1 MVELRCILAD
11 DEPLALELLESL
23 VGSIPGVS
31 VAASCRDGI
40 EALDAIRSEQPDL
53 AFLDIEMPGLSGFD
67 IIRSLQP
74 ETMPAIVFTTAF
86 NQYAIDA
93 FEVHAVDYVLKPLS
107 GERLALAVER
117 ARVRIQGERR
127 HLGGDKGAIMN
138 MIGQLTDADQK
149 AESDATKEADSAQA
163 RGETRRLLVRDSG
176 KTHVIDQAS
185 IDWVD
190 AAGDYMC
197 IHAGADTQVMRITM
211 KNLLDQLDE
220 GRFARIHRST
230 LVNVARVERIENLG
244 KGDCILYLADGNSLK
259 ASRNYRE
266 QLMTL
271 LA

>member
-1 MVELRCILAD
+1 MADLRCILAD
-11 DEPLALELLESL
+11 DEPLALDLLESL
-23 VGSIPGVS
+23 VSLIPGVS
-31 VAASCRDGI
+31 VAATCRDGI
-40 EALDAIRSEQPDL
+40 EALEAIRSLQPDL
-53 AFLDIEMPGLSGFD
+53 AFLDIEMPVLSGFD

-107 GERLALAVER
+107 VERLALAVER
-117 ARVRIQGERR
+117 ARVRIQGERQ
-127 HLGGDKGAIMN
+127 HEGGNKGAIMN
-138 MIGQLTDADQK
+138 MIGQLTDAEQRADPDTAPD
-149 AESDATKEADSAQA
+149 AEAA
-163 RGETRRLLVRDSG
+163 RSVGEKKRLLVRDSG

-197 IHAGADTQVMRITM
+197 IHVGPKTHVMRITM
-211 KNLLDQLDE
+211 KKLLEQLEE

-230 LVNVARVERIENLG
+230 LVNVARVERIDNLG

-266 QLMTL
+266 QLMAL

>member
-23 VGSIPGVS
+23 VGLIPGVS
-31 VAASCRDGI
+31 VSATCRDGI
-40 EALDAIRSEQPDL
+40 EALKAIRSEQPDL

-67 IIRSLQP
+67 IIRCLQP

-107 GERLALAVER
+107 SERLALAVER
-117 ARVRIQGERR
+117 ARVRIQGERQHQR
-127 HLGGDKGAIMN
+127 GDKGAIMN
-138 MIGQLTDADQK
+138 MIGQLADANQK
-149 AESDATKEADSAQA
+149 THPDTGQAADPVHAG
-163 RGETRRLLVRDSG
+163 GETRRLLVRDSG

-197 IHAGADTQVMRITM
+197 IHVGPETHVMRITM
-211 KNLLDQLDE
+211 KKLLEQLDE

-266 QLMTL
+266 QMMAL